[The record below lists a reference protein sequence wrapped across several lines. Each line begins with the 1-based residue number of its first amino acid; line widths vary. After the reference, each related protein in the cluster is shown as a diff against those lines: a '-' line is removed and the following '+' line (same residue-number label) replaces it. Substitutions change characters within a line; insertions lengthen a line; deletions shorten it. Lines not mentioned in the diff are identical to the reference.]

1 MKETITFGTDGW
13 RDLIAENFTFG
24 NVRRVAAAISRHIL
38 STYGEDKP
46 VLIGHDTRFLARD
59 FARTCV
65 HILQAAGL
73 STLLVERDAPTPVIA
88 YSALHPPGNLDGA
101 APGSAGALMITASHN
116 PPQYCGIKYIPDYA
130 GPATKEI
137 TDRIVA
143 EIAHV
148 SEDLP
153 AGADDGPI
161 FDPAPAYKAAIARY
175 LDMDRLGSAKLTVA
189 YDAMHATGRGY
200 TDALL
205 REAGCTVTTLRDTV
219 DPLFGGAMPEPAPR
233 YLETLVRT
241 VVSGKMALG
250 LANDGD
256 ADRFGVVGED
266 GRFYTPN
273 QVIAL
278 LARHLHKNRKMNGA
292 IVRTVATTHLLDRLA
307 AAYGLPLRETPVG
320 FKWVGAVMRQEPV
333 LIGGEESGG
342 LSVLGH
348 IPEKDGVL
356 ADLLVAEMIAFE
368 GKPLSRIWADL
379 VAEIGFEPA
388 ARRLDLHLSNE
399 AKIALVDTFKHRT
412 PTTIAGRKVKDKLTT
427 DGIKLLLEDGSWL
440 LARPSG
446 TEPIVRV
453 YLEAQDPAALAELEA
468 AAQQIVSQATAPAA
482 AR

>member
-1 MKETITFGTDGW
+1 MSETITFGTDGW
-13 RDLIAENFTFG
+13 RDLIAENFTFP
-24 NVRRVAAAISRHIL
+24 NVRRVAAAIARYIL
-38 STYGEDKP
+38 STYGDARP
-46 VLIGHDTRFLARD
+46 VIIGHDTRFLARD
-59 FARTCV
+59 FALTSI
-65 HILQAAGL
+65 HILRDAGL
-73 STLLVERDAPTPVIA
+73 KTLLVDRDAPTPVVA
-88 YSALHPPGNLDGA
+88 FSALHPPAAADGRL
-101 APGSAGALMITASHN
+101 PGSAGAVMITASHN

-137 TDRIVA
+137 TDRIVGELGSIGGGLPLGA
-143 EIAHV
+143 E
-148 SEDLP
+148 E
-153 AGADDGPI
+153 GEI

-175 LDMDRLGSAKLTVA
+175 LDMDRIARAGLSVA

-200 TDALL
+200 TDGLL
-205 REAGCTVTTLRDTV
+205 KEAGCRVTTLRDTV

-233 YLETLVRT
+233 FLGGLIST
-241 VVSGKMALG
+241 VTAGKMALG

-266 GRFYTPN
+266 GHCYTPN

-278 LARHLHKNRKMNGA
+278 LARHLHKNRHMNGA

-320 FKWVGAVMRQEPV
+320 FKWVGAVMRAEPV

-368 GKPLSRIWADL
+368 GKPLGQIWADL
-379 VAEIGFEPA
+379 VTEIGFEPA
-388 ARRLDLHLSNE
+388 TRRLDLHLEAE
-399 AKIALVDTFKHRT
+399 AKQALMDHLKQRT
-412 PTTIAGRKVKDKLTT
+412 PTSVAGFKVTDRNTT
-427 DGIKLLLEDGSWL
+427 DGVKLLLEDGSWL

-453 YLEAQDPAALAELEA
+453 YLEAPDAATLGHLEG
-468 AAQQIVSQATAPAA
+468 AAQELVERATMPAA